1 MSQEQMNQKL
11 KDKRVAILVAN
22 EGVEEI
28 ELKGRCRR

>member
-22 EGVEEI
+22 GRRGNRTEGPR
-28 ELKGRCRR
+28 LG